1 MSHHSG
7 CGHCSSS
14 TGCSTQETQEA
25 QETRTEVSY
34 VLHKLITKAC
44 SNYLG
49 PMTIVQFL

>member
-34 VLHKLITKAC
+34 IKLITKEC